1 MEGKG
6 DCHQMKQSSTGTI
19 INVKSPLFSVP
30 ADRLDLPLCSM
41 VSSMPFSIWAAQFPF
56 GREFCPDGN
65 QIIVAEVSEEM
76 DVYVS

>member
-1 MEGKG
+1 MSPNE
-6 DCHQMKQSSTGTI
+6 QSRPGTI

-30 ADRLDLPLCSM
+30 ADRLGLPLCSM
-41 VSSMPFSIWAAQFPF
+41 VSSIAFSIWAAQFPF
-56 GREFCPDGN
+56 GREFCPDEN